1 MKMIKNIFDGN
12 ITPEERNDIYQKV
25 LAKEEIIT
33 ESDMLL
39 SNYKDSDSKDEL
51 DELAIIIVN
60 IIICY
65 NSISQKL
72 DNERVKSWITTF
84 SDRLITASRRDFNK
98 EEQARSWY
106 MEKYVLIIELLVTKN
121 LDKIDKEMTHQLL
134 KIYQIRDTQYFTN
147 TIWYKLM
154 KILAH
159 LQNI

>member
-12 ITPEERNDIYQKV
+12 ISPEQRKEIFDKV
-25 LAKEEIIT
+25 TDKEEIIT

-39 SNYKDSDSKDEL
+39 SNYKDSESKDEL

-98 EEQARSWY
+98 EE
-106 MEKYVLIIELLVTKN
+106 
-121 LDKIDKEMTHQLL
+121 
-134 KIYQIRDTQYFTN
+134 
-147 TIWYKLM
+147 
-154 KILAH
+154 
-159 LQNI
+159 

>member
-12 ITPEERNDIYQKV
+12 ITLEQKNDIFAKV
-25 LAKEEIIT
+25 TQKEEIIT

-39 SNYKDSDSKDEL
+39 SNYKDSESKEEL

-65 NSISQKL
+65 NSISKKL
-72 DNERVKSWITTF
+72 DCERVKSWITTF
-84 SDRLITASRRDFNK
+84 SERLITASQRNFDK

-121 LDKIDKEMTHQLL
+121 LDKIDKEMT
-134 KIYQIRDTQYFTN
+134 Y
-147 TIWYKLM
+147 
-154 KILAH
+154 
-159 LQNI
+159 